1 MLRCVLIKLRVLMSY
16 KSFHISFAM
25 KVDEEGNILS
35 LVEDEHERDV
45 EEVVSN
51 ALHDID
57 DVRIE
62 KIKVRGKDYGR

>member
-1 MLRCVLIKLRVLMSY
+1 
-16 KSFHISFAM
+16 M
-25 KVDEEGNILS
+25 KVDEEGNVLS
-35 LVEDEHERDV
+35 LVEDEHEKDV
-45 EEVVSN
+45 EEVIAN

>member
-1 MLRCVLIKLRVLMSY
+1 MSY

-35 LVEDEHERDV
+35 LVEDDHERDV
-45 EEVVSN
+45 EEVISN

-62 KIKVRGKDYGR
+62 KIKVRGKNYGR

>member
-1 MLRCVLIKLRVLMSY
+1 MSY

-35 LVEDEHERDV
+35 LVEDEQERDV